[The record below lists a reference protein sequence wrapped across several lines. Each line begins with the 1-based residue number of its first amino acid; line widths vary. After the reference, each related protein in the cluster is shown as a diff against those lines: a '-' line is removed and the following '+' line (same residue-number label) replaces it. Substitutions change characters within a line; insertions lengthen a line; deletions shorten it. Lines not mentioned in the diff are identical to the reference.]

1 MDARTVNNLPPAAT
15 HDGAVRCLMAI
26 ELSKKS
32 WIVAVNTPLSD
43 KISTH
48 TVKGWEELAELL
60 DKIRTRVGREVKG
73 PVEFVSCYEA
83 GYDGFWIHRLLEK
96 NGVRNFVIDPASL
109 QVDRRARR
117 VKTDYVDVTKLLRS
131 LMAYLRGEP
140 KVWSVVRVPTVAE
153 EDDRRLHR
161 ERDRLINERIQH
173 VNRIKGLCAVHGIY
187 HYQPLR
193 SNRMKR
199 LEQLQTADGGKLPP
213 RAKAEIQRELQ
224 RLELVLE
231 MIKPIEKQR
240 DTMALGKAPSTY
252 GNAKKVQQL
261 VKIGSIGP
269 EIATVLVG
277 EVFYRQFNNRQQVG
291 SYVGLTPSHF
301 QSGPSSRDQG
311 ISKAGNPKARTIMLE
326 LAWFW
331 IRYQPDSALTVWF
344 RERVGTAKGRIR
356 RIAIV
361 AVARKLLIALWRYL
375 ETGLLPTGAKLKTS
389 NR

>member
-1 MDARTVNNLPPAAT
+1 
-15 HDGAVRCLMAI
+15 MAI

-43 KISTH
+43 KISNH
-48 TVKGWEELAELL
+48 TVKGWKELL
-60 DKIRTRVGREVKG
+60 ELIDKIRSRVGRELKR
-73 PVEFVSCYEA
+73 PAEFISCYEA
-83 GYDGFWIHRLLEK
+83 GYDGFWLHRLLEE
-96 NGVRNFVIDPASL
+96 NGVRNYVIDPASL

-117 VKTDYVDVTKLLRS
+117 VKTDNVDVTKLLRS

-161 ERDRLINERIQH
+161 ERHRLINERVQH
-173 VNRIKGLCAVHGIY
+173 VNRIKGLCAVHGVY
-187 HYQPLR
+187 HYEPLR
-193 SNRMKR
+193 LDRMKR
-199 LEQLQTADGGKLPP
+199 LEQLRTGDERELPA
-213 RAKAEIQRELQ
+213 RVKAEIRRELR
-224 RLELVLE
+224 RLELVLQ
-231 MIKPIEKQR
+231 MIKVIEKER
-240 DTMALGKAPSTY
+240 NAMALGKAPSTY

-277 EVFYRQFNNRQQVG
+277 EVFYRKFNNRQQVG

-301 QSGPSSRDQG
+301 QSGASSRDQG

-331 IRYQPDSALTVWF
+331 IRYQPNSPLTIWF

-361 AVARKLLIALWRYL
+361 AMARKLLIALWRYV
-375 ETGLLPTGAKLKTS
+375 ETGVVPTGAKLKTS